1 MNSQATEPMEERAE
15 YQSEEGLERA
25 FKGSE
30 PELLVD
36 TGQLQFVSLL
46 QM

>member
-1 MNSQATEPMEERAE
+1 MNSQATEPKEEGAE

-25 FKGSE
+25 FQGSE
-30 PELLVD
+30 QELLVD
-36 TGQLQFVSLL
+36 TGLLQSVSLL